1 MYYFF
6 VVVVVFFFTHFSI
19 QAISTPH
26 TKLPS
31 DSSGQHLMF
40 TFGYA
45 YQIER
50 QKKESGGGRGATTV
64 KRDSLL

>member
-19 QAISTPH
+19 QAISIPH

-45 YQIER
+45 YQIE
-50 QKKESGGGRGATTV
+50 
-64 KRDSLL
+64 

>member
-19 QAISTPH
+19 QAISIPH

-31 DSSGQHLMF
+31 DSAGQHLMF

-45 YQIER
+45 YRTE
-50 QKKESGGGRGATTV
+50 
-64 KRDSLL
+64 